1 MIINFQISSSF
12 ISFKHKLSLKYSS
25 ILGKSVFLSD
35 FLYLPHFIFFFF
47 PQILSSWI
55 CILEDYVRRYGL
67 KIISASDFYNDQAKI
82 IYLEVFLLSWAIFLY
97 KNERLKNIKFSLTK
111 RVGIV
116 DIVKTRLRKA
126 LGLVGN

>member
-1 MIINFQISSSF
+1 MTFSTNLTSVSP
-12 ISFKHKLSLKYSS
+12 SL
-25 ILGKSVFLSD
+25 
-35 FLYLPHFIFFFF
+35 FFF

-55 CILEDYVRRYGL
+55 CILEDYVRKYGL
-67 KIISASDFYNDQAKI
+67 KIISASDFYNYQAKI

>member
-1 MIINFQISSSF
+1 MALFPHRFLKNNTTHFYCF
-12 ISFKHKLSLKYSS
+12 VNCLLLKYRSS
-25 ILGKSVFLSD
+25 YSVVPL
-35 FLYLPHFIFFFF
+35 FFF